1 MFVLAYEGGANRVTA
16 DSHKRYFLPRLE
28 IKNYNTEIDGRS
40 FYDQPINN
48 QETNDLIK
56 QYNKL
61 RKVSTG
67 EDDDY
72 TTGFLLDFD

>member
-1 MFVLAYEGGANRVTA
+1 MFVLAYEGGANRVTS

-28 IKNYNTEIDGRS
+28 IKSYNIDIDGRN
-40 FYDQPINN
+40 FYDQLINN
-48 QETNDLIK
+48 QEPNDLIK

>member
-1 MFVLAYEGGANRVTA
+1 MFVLAYEGGANRVTS

-28 IKNYNTEIDGRS
+28 IKNYNIDIDGRN

>member
-1 MFVLAYEGGANRVTA
+1 MFVLAYEGGANRVTS

-28 IKNYNTEIDGRS
+28 IKSYNIDIDGRN